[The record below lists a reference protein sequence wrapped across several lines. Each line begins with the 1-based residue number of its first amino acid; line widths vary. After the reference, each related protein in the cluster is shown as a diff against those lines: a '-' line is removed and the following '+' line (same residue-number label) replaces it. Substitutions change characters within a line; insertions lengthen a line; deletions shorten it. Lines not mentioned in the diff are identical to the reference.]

1 MCVWCVEWER
11 FPYRRGCFVY
21 QLSFPDWLCN
31 EPARVYVSPDQSL
44 AQPFTFYA
52 TFDSDSECSYI
63 PAGTSVLLPAS
74 SYARDNL
81 RKPRLPGTIHDV
93 AADCGGYV
101 ASRIWGE
108 YRYSLE
114 QYVNWLRSFS
124 PRWAATWTI
133 AVSQTC
139 IRSQPLGRRRQPQTP
154 IRLSSTSSKSP
165 LPGCRLFR
173 VGNLRTT
180 NDTLL
185 LSSH

>member
-1 MCVWCVEWER
+1 M
-11 FPYRRGCFVY
+11 Y

-31 EPARVYVSPDQSL
+31 EQGRGNVLPDQSL
-44 AQPFTFYA
+44 AQQPFTFYA

-63 PAGTSVLLPAS
+63 PTGTSVLLPAS

-81 RKPRLPGTIHDV
+81 RKPRLPGTIRDV

-124 PRWAATWTI
+124 PRWAATMATSNGA
-133 AVSQTC
+133 AVPGNGMPPTLWISTGSAGVNPATC
-139 IRSQPLGRRRQPQTP
+139 P
-154 IRLSSTSSKSP
+154 
-165 LPGCRLFR
+165 
-173 VGNLRTT
+173 
-180 NDTLL
+180 
-185 LSSH
+185 SH